1 MSGLGEGRADDHAL
15 LRLVREAEAAVNGRT
30 VQKILHMQV
39 QHPVRAIV
47 AEGQVIALAGD
58 GHIPGFGRLRQAGL
72 AQGKGAHGAL
82 GLLPALVKVQQ
93 GDGVQAHV
101 AVVGNGQGH
110 GEMAVINKVIVPLLD
125 AQRPGLD
132 IPAAID
138 RQELFAVTGL
148 AQVALF
154 VQQGLGGGDLVLH
167 DGSPFSLF
175 CQYIIFIGERQ
186 RGRGCGLP
194 RRCRRSPARND
205 GLAKAAVQARFGPS
219 GRPTLTHIYR

>member
-1 MSGLGEGRADDHAL
+1 M
-15 LRLVREAEAAVNGRT
+15 
-30 VQKILHMQV
+30 
-39 QHPVRAIV
+39 
-47 AEGQVIALAGD
+47 
-58 GHIPGFGRLRQAGL
+58 
-72 AQGKGAHGAL
+72 
-82 GLLPALVKVQQ
+82 
-93 GDGVQAHV
+93 
-101 AVVGNGQGH
+101 AVV
-110 GEMAVINKVIVPLLD
+110 NKVIVPLLD
-125 AQRPGLD
+125 AQGPGLD

-186 RGRGCGLP
+186 RGRECGLP

-205 GLAKAAVQARFGPS
+205 GLARAAVQARFGSS
-219 GRPTLTHIYR
+219 GRPTLTRIYR